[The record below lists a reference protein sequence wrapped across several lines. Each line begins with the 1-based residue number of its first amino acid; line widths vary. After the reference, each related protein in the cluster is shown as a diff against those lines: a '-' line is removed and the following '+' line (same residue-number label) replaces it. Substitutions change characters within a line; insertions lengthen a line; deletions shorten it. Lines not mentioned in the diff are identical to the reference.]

1 MAAWLTRRAKC
12 STVDL
17 PTLTLPKTASA
28 FVRLNSQDD
37 SRRKGSPCSCVRRLV
52 MPLRRH
58 VRTLVKLNL
67 DVMLLGGLYFFSAC
81 FAIAFFFQRYRWRQR
96 KRQGKSNWGFY
107 PSPASLGNAL
117 QELSVMA
124 QPQVEHVLEEKLNE
138 DAEDDSEGGPENAVV
153 HLHRQAAKIRR
164 GEKLDRLTAR
174 RRL

>member
-1 MAAWLTRRAKC
+1 M
-12 STVDL
+12 
-17 PTLTLPKTASA
+17 
-28 FVRLNSQDD
+28 
-37 SRRKGSPCSCVRRLV
+37 
-52 MPLRRH
+52 
-58 VRTLVKLNL
+58 KLNL
-67 DVMLLGGLYFFSAC
+67 DVMLLGGLYFFSAF
-81 FAIAFFFQRYRWRQR
+81 FAIAFLFQRYRWGR

-107 PSPASLGNAL
+107 PSSASLGNAL

-138 DAEDDSEGGPENAVV
+138 DAEDDSEGGPENPVA

>member
-1 MAAWLTRRAKC
+1 
-12 STVDL
+12 
-17 PTLTLPKTASA
+17 
-28 FVRLNSQDD
+28 
-37 SRRKGSPCSCVRRLV
+37 

-58 VRTLVKLNL
+58 VRTRVKLNL
-67 DVMLLGGLYFFSAC
+67 DVMLLGGLYFFSAF
-81 FAIAFFFQRYRWRQR
+81 FAIAFFFQRYRWRRR
-96 KRQGKSNWGFY
+96 KRQGKSWGFY
-107 PSPASLGNAL
+107 PSSASLGNAL

-138 DAEDDSEGGPENAVV
+138 DAEDDSEGGPENPVA

>member
-1 MAAWLTRRAKC
+1 
-12 STVDL
+12 
-17 PTLTLPKTASA
+17 
-28 FVRLNSQDD
+28 
-37 SRRKGSPCSCVRRLV
+37 

-58 VRTLVKLNL
+58 VRTRVKLNL
-67 DVMLLGGLYFFSAC
+67 DVMLLGGLYFFSAF
-81 FAIAFFFQRYRWRQR
+81 FAIAFFFQRYRWRRR

-107 PSPASLGNAL
+107 PSSASLGNAL

-138 DAEDDSEGGPENAVV
+138 DAEDDSEGGPENPVA